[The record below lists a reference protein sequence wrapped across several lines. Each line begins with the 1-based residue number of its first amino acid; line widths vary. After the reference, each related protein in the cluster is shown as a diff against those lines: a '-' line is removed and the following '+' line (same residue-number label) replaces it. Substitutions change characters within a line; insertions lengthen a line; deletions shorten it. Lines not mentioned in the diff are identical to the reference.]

1 MNNLAIKKQ
10 IQTLESE
17 VNSLKGKT
25 ELLNKQLEDSIV
37 KQKDLQSQQDL
48 NIRAT
53 ELLHFVKKIT
63 EEKIKN
69 MFERVVGEA
78 LCFIYQNN
86 DYQFKLYFDRR
97 GNLPILNFA
106 VHLPDMIEKHD
117 ILSVSAGGNRD
128 IMALALRFVLLEVS
142 KMPGF
147 LILDEPV
154 RRLDNTETINQ
165 TMKFIKELQ
174 SRTKRQIIII
184 AHEQEVV
191 DNADNSIIITKSN
204 QKRLVEIKED
214 NSENLQKC
222 SKTEMDKH
230 KKKRGRKPKNA
241 KKD

>member
-10 IQTLESE
+10 IQNLESE

-25 ELLNKQLEDSIV
+25 ELLNKQLKDSIV
-37 KQKDLQSQQDL
+37 KQKHLQSQQIL
-48 NIRAT
+48 NQKST
-53 ELLHFVKKIT
+53 ELLHLVKKVT
-63 EEKIKN
+63 QDKIKE
-69 MFERVVGEA
+69 MFENVVTEA
-78 LCFIYQNN
+78 LNYIYDSH
-86 DYQFKLYFDRR
+86 DYKFCLEFDKR
-97 GNLPILNFA
+97 GSLPTLKFN
-106 VHLPDMIEKHD
+106 VKTPEMQDNHD

-147 LILDEPV
+147 LMLDEPV
-154 RRLDNTETINQ
+154 RRLDNAETINQ

-191 DNADNSIIITKSN
+191 DNADNSIVISKPN

-214 NSENLQKC
+214 KP
-222 SKTEMDKH
+222 
-230 KKKRGRKPKNA
+230 KKKRGRKTKNA
-241 KKD
+241 EKN

>member
-25 ELLNKQLEDSIV
+25 ELLNKQLEDSII
-37 KQKDLQSQQDL
+37 KQKDLQSQQIL
-48 NIRAT
+48 NQKST
-53 ELLHFVKKIT
+53 ELLHLVKKVT
-63 EEKIKN
+63 QDKIKE
-69 MFERVVGEA
+69 MFENVVTEA
-78 LCFIYQNN
+78 LNYIYQSNEHRFEL
-86 DYQFKLYFDRR
+86 DFGKR
-97 GNLPILNFA
+97 GALPVLNFL
-106 VHLPDMIEKHD
+106 VKTPEMQENHD

-147 LILDEPV
+147 LMLDEPV
-154 RRLDNTETINQ
+154 RRLDNAETINQ

-191 DNADNSIIITKSN
+191 DNADNSIIISKPN
-204 QKRLVEIKED
+204 QKKLVKD
-214 NSENLQKC
+214 NSENLQK
-222 SKTEMDKH
+222 SSETELDKP
-230 KKKRGRKPKNA
+230 KKKRGRKSKNVE
-241 KKD
+241 KN